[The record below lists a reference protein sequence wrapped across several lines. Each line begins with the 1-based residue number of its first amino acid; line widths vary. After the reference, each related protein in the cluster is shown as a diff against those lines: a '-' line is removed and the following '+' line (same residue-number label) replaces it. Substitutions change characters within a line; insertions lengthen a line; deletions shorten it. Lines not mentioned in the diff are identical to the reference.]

1 MDYFEFLVPED
12 TELLEAFGVASEAD
26 DAEDSTRVLHIT
38 GESDEEIVLSYN
50 IPGRSINLRYSRA
63 GVNIVEIFR
72 EGATRFSVG
81 NKDHRTS
88 ILLTFESGS
97 LTGEIRVQVWPNIHI
112 EDRLLLR

>member
-1 MDYFEFLVPED
+1 MDSFEFLVPED
-12 TELLEAFGVASEAD
+12 TELLEVFGVASEAD
-26 DAEDSTRVLHIT
+26 SAEDSTRVLHIT
-38 GESDEEIVLSYN
+38 GGADEEIVLSYD

-63 GVNIVEIFR
+63 GVNVVDIFR
-72 EGATRFSVG
+72 EGATRFTVG

-97 LTGEIRVQVWPNIHI
+97 LTGETRIQVWPNVHI